1 MVDNRQALIHLDRVN
16 KFYKLGGNRFQ
27 VLKEISLDI
36 YPGEFVSIMGPSGS
50 GKSTL
55 INVIGFLDNDFE
67 GQYIFQGRS
76 VAGIKDKQISQLR
89 NKEVGFIFQS
99 FNLIDNMTVVEN
111 VSLPLLYSG
120 MSRKQARVKALAM
133 LERLGIKD
141 KADNKSFEL
150 SGGQKQRVAIARA
163 LINEPKF
170 IIADEPT
177 GALDTKTSKV
187 IMEILADLHREFKT
201 TIIMVTHDP
210 SLQVFANK
218 HLVIVDGQVHETG
231 VVEAQDLAER
241 FNQLKELEDED

>member
-1 MVDNRQALIHLDRVN
+1 MVDNKQALIKLDRIN
-16 KFYKLGGNRFQ
+16 KFYDLAGNKFQ
-27 VLKEISLDI
+27 VLRDISLEI
-36 YPGEFVSIMGPSGS
+36 YSGEFVSIMGPSGS

-67 GQYIFQGRS
+67 GQYFFQGRS
-76 VAGIKDKQISQLR
+76 VAGIKDKEISSLR
-89 NKEVGFIFQS
+89 NQDVGFIFQS
-99 FNLIDNMTVVEN
+99 FNLIENMTVAEN
-111 VSLPLLYSG
+111 VSLPLLYAG
-120 MSRKQARVKALAM
+120 MSKKEARVKALAM
-133 LERLGIKD
+133 LDRLGIKD
-141 KADNKSFEL
+141 KADNKSYEL

-187 IMEILADLHREFKT
+187 IMEILADLHREYKT

-210 SLQVFANK
+210 ILQVFANK

-241 FNQLKELEDED
+241 FRQLKELEDEA